1 VTGRVARVDYDRMAA
16 DYDRGRAI
24 TPDGLDGWRDA
35 VAGWLPPPS
44 DRPVLDLGAGT
55 GLFSVALAGWTGARV
70 VALEPSAGMRQQ
82 GRRHP
87 RVAWVGGAAERL
99 PLTAGS
105 CGAAWASTVLHHVGD
120 LPGCARELRRVVEPG
135 GPVLVRGAFPGRLD
149 GITLFRFFPG
159 ARQVAETFPTVE
171 AVVAAFAAAG
181 FVAEALQPVPQVS
194 AASLRASLDRV
205 RLRADT
211 TLQGLPDDEFA
222 AGLAALERAAAE
234 TPPAPVVDHL
244 DLLVLR

>member
-1 VTGRVARVDYDRMAA
+1 VARVDYDRMAA
-16 DYDRGRAI
+16 DYDRGRALA
-24 TPDGLDGWRDA
+24 PDGLDGWRDA
-35 VAGWLPPPS
+35 VAGWLPPPGG
-44 DRPVLDLGAGT
+44 RPVLDLGAGT
-55 GLFSVALAGWTGARV
+55 GLFAVALAEWTGTRV

-87 RVAWVGGAAERL
+87 LVAWIGGAAQRL
-99 PLTAGS
+99 PLAAGS
-105 CGAAWASTVLHHVGD
+105 CGAAWASTVLHHLGD

-135 GPVLVRGAFPGRLD
+135 GTVLVRGAFPGRLD
-149 GITLFRFFPG
+149 GITMFRFFPG
-159 ARQVAETFPTVE
+159 ARRVAETFPTVE
-171 AVVAAFAAAG
+171 AVVAAFATAG
-181 FVAEALQPVPQVS
+181 FAAEAPHPVPQVS
-194 AASLRASLDRV
+194 AASLRASLDQV

-211 TLQGLPDDEFA
+211 TLQALADDEFA